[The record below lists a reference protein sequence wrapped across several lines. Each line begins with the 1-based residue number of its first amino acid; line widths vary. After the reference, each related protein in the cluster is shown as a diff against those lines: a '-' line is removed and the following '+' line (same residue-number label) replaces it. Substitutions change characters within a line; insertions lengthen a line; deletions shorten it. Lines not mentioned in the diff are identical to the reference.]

1 LKVTVRRPGQAA
13 VPGGPGAS
21 GPAPD
26 LQGTNFCGTVGSES
40 APRLRLRLGA
50 RPGEPAA
57 PS

>member
-1 LKVTVRRPGQAA
+1 MKVTVRRPARRARRPAQAA
-13 VPGGPGAS
+13 G
-21 GPAPD
+21 D
-26 LQGTNFCGTVGSES
+26 LQGKYCGTVGSES